1 MFDCLV
7 PAEDPVWSVVKP
19 LGGGACIVK
28 AISLGLESLKV
39 ITQSCSQFCSPLSD
53 PPSM

>member
-7 PAEDPVWSVVKP
+7 PAEDPVGEVVKP
-19 LGGGACIVK
+19 LGGGAYVVK
-28 AISLGLESLKV
+28 VISLGLESLKV
-39 ITQSCSQFCSPLSD
+39 ITQSCSQFYSLFSD